1 MNMVNSFQSFLE
13 KYENPLIIVLCIIA
27 LVRIFTFSAA
37 FPFFNN
43 VDEQAHFDMVI
54 KYARGYLPSN
64 QSNNFDRESAE
75 MIAGYGTTE
84 YFHREP
90 VLFRAPFSAAK
101 VNYYLT
107 IDNHEAFSPP
117 LYYMI
122 SGAWYNLGKDI
133 GFRGGY
139 LLYWIRF
146 MNLPIYALFLLV
158 AYLFCRYTEPD
169 NLHLRMGI
177 LLLLSFFPQDVFYS
191 INGDVLSPLLF
202 TSALFLL
209 TKIYLDNNS
218 FWLYPLAGLMI
229 AGTLLVKLSNLPAVL
244 IFSIILFMLVIKFK
258 STGQLVN
265 SAPHFIAM
273 LAAVIAPLI
282 IWIGFNLDS
291 SGDIT
296 GASHKIEY
304 FGWTVKPF
312 TEWGNHPVFTLQGIV
327 YFLSELTRTFWR
339 GEFVWHLERVAS
351 KGMDIIYIV
360 TTLFFGTAGIAG
372 IISERKN
379 VSSDKKYLN
388 YLLIFILVS
397 YILFLMMLSIRYDFG
412 DCPYPSKEFPY
423 FTSGRLILASL
434 VPFLIIYI
442 KGIELITAKIS
453 KRINP
458 IAVIIIIVLY
468 SGISEIVIIIERG
481 IFASPYNFFHL

>member
-1 MNMVNSFQSFLE
+1 
-13 KYENPLIIVLCIIA
+13 
-27 LVRIFTFSAA
+27 
-37 FPFFNN
+37 
-43 VDEQAHFDMVI
+43 
-54 KYARGYLPSN
+54 
-64 QSNNFDRESAE
+64 
-75 MIAGYGTTE
+75 
-84 YFHREP
+84 
-90 VLFRAPFSAAK
+90 
-101 VNYYLT
+101 
-107 IDNHEAFSPP
+107 
-117 LYYMI
+117 
-122 SGAWYNLGKDI
+122 
-133 GFRGGY
+133 
-139 LLYWIRF
+139 
-146 MNLPIYALFLLV
+146 
-158 AYLFCRYTEPD
+158 
-169 NLHLRMGI
+169 
-177 LLLLSFFPQDVFYS
+177 
-191 INGDVLSPLLF
+191 
-202 TSALFLL
+202 
-209 TKIYLDNNS
+209 
-218 FWLYPLAGLMI
+218 
-229 AGTLLVKLSNLPAVL
+229 
-244 IFSIILFMLVIKFK
+244 
-258 STGQLVN
+258 
-265 SAPHFIAM
+265 
-273 LAAVIAPLI
+273 
-282 IWIGFNLDS
+282 
-291 SGDIT
+291 
-296 GASHKIEY
+296 
-304 FGWTVKPF
+304 VKPF

-453 KRINP
+453 KRINH

>member
-1 MNMVNSFQSFLE
+1 M
-13 KYENPLIIVLCIIA
+13 VLCIIA
-27 LVRIFTFSAA
+27 LVRIFTLSAA

-64 QSNNFDRESAE
+64 QSNKFDQESAE

-84 YFHREP
+84 YFHRES
-90 VLFRAPFSAAK
+90 VMFRTPFSAAK

-122 SGAWYNLGKDI
+122 AGAWYNLGKVI
-133 GFRGGY
+133 GFRAGY

-146 MNLPIYALFLLV
+146 MNLPIYTLLLWV

-177 LLLLSFFPQDVFYS
+177 LLLLSFLPQDVFYS

-202 TSALFLL
+202 TSGLLLL
-209 TKIYLDNNS
+209 TKIYRDNSS
-218 FWLYPLAGLMI
+218 FWLYPLAGIMF
-229 AGTLLVKLSNLPAVL
+229 AGTVLVKLSNFPALL
-244 IFSIILFMLVIKFK
+244 IFIIILLMLVRKFN

-265 SAPHFIAM
+265 SAPHLLAM
-273 LAAVIAPLI
+273 LVAIIVPLI
-282 IWIGFNLDS
+282 IWIGFNLWVPRQCRGITQENLYS
-291 SGDIT
+291 LGDIT

-312 TEWGNHPVFTLQGIV
+312 SEWGNHPVFTLQGIV

-351 KGMDIIYIV
+351 KGADIIYIV
-360 TTLFFGTAGIAG
+360 TTLIFGTAGIAG

-412 DCPYPSKEFPY
+412 DCLYPSKEFPY

-453 KRINP
+453 KRINS

-481 IFASPYNFFHL
+481 VFASPYNFFHL

>member
-1 MNMVNSFQSFLE
+1 MNMVNSLQSFLE

-43 VDEQAHFDMVI
+43 VDEQAHFDMVV

-64 QSNNFDRESAE
+64 ESNNFDHESAE
-75 MIAGYGTTE
+75 IIASYGTHE
-84 YFHREP
+84 YFSRDP
-90 VLFRAPFSAAK
+90 VLFREPS
-101 VNYYLT
+101 T
-107 IDNHEAFSPP
+107 ITTWLNEKNHEAFSPP
-117 LYYMI
+117 LYYI
-122 SGAWYNLGKDI
+122 IAGTWYNLGKDI

-146 MNLPIYALFLLV
+146 MNLPIYALLLWV
-158 AYLFCRYTEPD
+158 AYLFCRYTDPD
-169 NLHLRMGI
+169 NLHLRLGI
-177 LLLLSFFPQDVFYS
+177 MLLLSFFPQDVFYS
-191 INGDVLSPLLF
+191 INGDVLSPLFF
-202 TSALFLL
+202 TSTLFLL
-209 TKIYLDNNS
+209 TMIYRDNRS
-218 FWLYPLAGLMI
+218 FWMYPLAGLMI
-229 AGTLLVKLSNLPAVL
+229 AGTVLVKLSNLPAL
-244 IFSIILFMLVIKFK
+244 FIFSIILLILVKKFK
-258 STGQLVN
+258 STGELVN
-265 SAPHFIAM
+265 SAPHLLAL
-273 LAAVIAPLI
+273 LAAVIVPLI
-282 IWIGFNLDS
+282 IWIGFILDT

-312 TEWGNHPVFTLQGIV
+312 SEWGNHPLFTLQGIG

-351 KGMDIIYIV
+351 KGADIIYIV
-360 TTLFFGTAGIAG
+360 TTLIFGTTGIAG

-397 YILFLMMLSIRYDFG
+397 YILFLMILSIRYDFG

-434 VPFLIIYI
+434 VPFLVIYI
-442 KGIELITAKIS
+442 KGIEIIAAKIS
-453 KRINP
+453 KRIDP
-458 IAVIIIIVLY
+458 IIVIILIVLY
-468 SGISEIVIIIERG
+468 SSFSQFAACIERG
-481 IFASPYNFFHL
+481 VFASPYNFFHL